1 MGTHEKD
8 SNDLSDLYNEHNAT
22 VKAVASYVTPLGAAI
37 GYDQPREVES
47 DPVEEAQEMFKRD
60 TLAFRVWV
68 YKVTMAALIIITGFT
83 TWQAI
88 TLEDWTR
95 LLEAALSLGGVG
107 IANMARKNVR

>member
-1 MGTHEKD
+1 MAKHDEDGKVEEGNV
-8 SNDLSDLYNEHNAT
+8 SFYSDLYNNHNAV
-22 VKAVASYVTPLGAAI
+22 VKALSEQVLTPQLEVTP
-37 GYDQPREVES
+37 DV
-47 DPVEEAQEMFKRD
+47 VEEAKEMFKRD

-68 YKVTMAALIIITGFT
+68 YKVTMAALIIVTGFT